1 MFAAVASTWTLLLGI
16 ALIMMGNGL
25 QGTLLG
31 LRATLEGFPIA
42 TTGLVMTGYY
52 VGFVAG
58 SFVVPKLVKNVG
70 HIRVFAALASI
81 ASGAVLLHA
90 LLVQPLAWT
99 LFRVITGFCF
109 AGLYVVTES
118 WLNDAATNETRGQL
132 LSVYM
137 VLVFGGMAGGQ
148 FLLLLADPRSF
159 ELFIA
164 VSLLVS
170 VALVPIALTASRAPR
185 FDLPS
190 NLGWRELYQ
199 ISPLGVVGA
208 LTVGMAHA
216 AFFGMGAVYANQVG
230 LSVEQ
235 LSTFM
240 AAVLIGGMAFQWPIG
255 RLSDRF
261 DRRQVI
267 TAVTFVSAFAALAMV
282 LLGESSLPVRL
293 ALIVVF
299 GGSSLPLYALCLAHA
314 NDHLAPEQIVA
325 ASATM
330 VLVSGVGLCIGP
342 LLAGSFMTAA
352 GPPGLFAFIALAHA
366 TVGGFA
372 LYRMTRRDSLPLD
385 EQRHYGPMSP
395 RPSPIGAAIAM
406 RQVRDAQ
413 DRDLAASTR
422 M

>member
-1 MFAAVASTWTLLLGI
+1 MFAAIASTWALLLGI
-16 ALIMMGNGL
+16 ALIMIGNGL

-31 LRATLEGFPIA
+31 LRATLEGFPTVA
-42 TTGLVMTGYY
+42 TAMVMTGYY

-58 SFVVPKLVKNVG
+58 SFAVPKMLKNVG

-90 LLVQPLAWT
+90 LLVNPVGWT
-99 LFRVITGFCF
+99 LFRILTGFCF

-159 ELFIA
+159 ELFITI
-164 VSLLVS
+164 SLLVS
-170 VALVPIALTASRAPR
+170 LALVPISLTASRAPR

-190 NLGWRELYQ
+190 NIDWRALYR

-208 LTVGMAHA
+208 LAIGMAHA

-230 LSVEQ
+230 MSVEQ
-235 LSTFM
+235 LSAFM
-240 AAVLIGGMAFQWPIG
+240 AAVLVGGMLLQWPIG

-267 TAVTFVSAFAALAMV
+267 TAVTFVSALAALALV
-282 LLGESSLPVRL
+282 ALGNASWTVQL
-293 ALIVVF
+293 ALISVF
-299 GGSSLPLYALCLAHA
+299 GGTSLPLYSLCIAHA
-314 NDHLAPEQIVA
+314 NDHLSPEQIVS

-330 VLVSGVGLCIGP
+330 VLVSGVGLCVGP
-342 LLAGSFMTAA
+342 LLAGGFMTAL
-352 GPPGLFAFIALAHA
+352 GPMGLFAFIACVHGAI
-366 TVGGFA
+366 GGFS
-372 LYRMTRRDSLPLD
+372 LYRMTRRESLPLD
-385 EQRHYGPMSP
+385 EQRHYGAMSP

-413 DRDLAASTR
+413 DRDLARYSR